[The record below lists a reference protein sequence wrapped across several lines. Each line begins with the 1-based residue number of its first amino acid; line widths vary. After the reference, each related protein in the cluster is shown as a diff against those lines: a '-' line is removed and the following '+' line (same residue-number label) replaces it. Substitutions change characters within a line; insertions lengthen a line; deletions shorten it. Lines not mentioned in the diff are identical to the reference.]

1 MTVGRNRRAE
11 QGIGKKDGS
20 REPQGVPAAWRTD
33 IGKGTER
40 EAIGPTGRTIVPIIM
55 VPPAAM
61 VLIII
66 THGQEAVTTMVRGK
80 ILQLQRPVLL
90 RLWQK
95 RRRTV

>member
-61 VLIII
+61 VLIIMD
-66 THGQEAVTTMVRGK
+66 GLEAATTMVRGK